1 MIRFSSGHCMETDPD
16 IQIGADSLHIRHHFL
31 WLLKH
36 RMKSQSVSVFN
47 LMYFLITHL
56 VLVSIEN
63 FDLFSS
69 L

>member
-1 MIRFSSGHCMETDPD
+1 METDPD
-16 IQIGADSLHIRHHFL
+16 IQIDADSLHIRHHFL
-31 WLLKH
+31 WL

-63 FDLFSS
+63 FDLFSG